1 MQIAAPIPI
10 RRLAP
15 VTIAVWPARLRP
27 DPSHWALIAHPF
39 PVPGR
44 SIASLPVRSSH
55 ARRSGLGPGADCSVR
70 IVLDVDPAEDREGVD
85 REVWRRRAVRLWCH
99 RLGGFVAVA
108 AEDRDAAH

>member
-1 MQIAAPIPI
+1 APIPI

-39 PVPGR
+39 SRAGEFHRVTSCTFKSRAPFR
-44 SIASLPVRSSH
+44 VR
-55 ARRSGLGPGADCSVR
+55 PGADCSVR
-70 IVLDVDPAEDREGVD
+70 IVLDVDSAEDREGVD
-85 REVWRRRAVRLWCH
+85 REVWRRRAVRLWRH
-99 RLGGFVAVA
+99 LLGGFVAVA